1 MPNTLKNWQ
10 RHLCQAFG
18 RGRLAHALL
27 LVGDD
32 QEGKEHAARFIAKLA
47 LCAQSLCER
56 CNDCNQVN
64 AGQHV
69 NVEWVQSAT
78 SSDIRIDQ
86 VREIRDS
93 LKLRSFNSKP
103 RFIVFA
109 DANALTTQAANA
121 LLKSIEE
128 PGADQYFILLASSR
142 FTVLKTL
149 SSRCQ
154 TVSIP
159 PLTGH
164 AKGEELLIQ
173 QSEHVISRMKNATL
187 ADRLSIVEDVLKYE
201 TDKST
206 LMLHV
211 QKRLHSQI
219 PAFANKSSKERKDG
233 LLKPI
238 EATMQARLNLERNA
252 NLQLTLENW
261 LLNQWPNDLQ
271 NIPR

>member
-10 RHLCQAFG
+10 RHLHQAYR
-18 RGRLAHALL
+18 RGRLAHALML
-27 LVGDD
+27 AGED
-32 QEGKEHAARFIAKLA
+32 QEGKEHAARFIAKLV
-47 LCAQSLCER
+47 LCEKSVCEA
-56 CNDCNQVN
+56 CNDCDQIN
-64 AGQHV
+64 AGQHL

-93 LKLRSFNSKP
+93 LKLRSFNAKP
-103 RFIVFA
+103 RFIIFA
-109 DANALTTQAANA
+109 DTNALTTQAANA

-128 PGADQYFILLASSR
+128 PGSDQYFILLASSR

-154 TVSIP
+154 TLSIP
-159 PLTGH
+159 ASPGQ
-164 AKGEELLIQ
+164 AKGDELLVQ
-173 QSEHVISRMKNATL
+173 QSEHVISRMRNATL
-187 ADRLSIVEDVLKYE
+187 AERLGIIEDVLKYE
-201 TDKST
+201 TDKSS
-206 LMLHV
+206 LLLHV

-219 PAFANKSSKERKDG
+219 LAFANRSLKERRDG

-238 EATMQARLNLERNA
+238 EATTQARLNLEKNA

-261 LLNQWPNDLQ
+261 LLNQWPASPTSN
-271 NIPR
+271 